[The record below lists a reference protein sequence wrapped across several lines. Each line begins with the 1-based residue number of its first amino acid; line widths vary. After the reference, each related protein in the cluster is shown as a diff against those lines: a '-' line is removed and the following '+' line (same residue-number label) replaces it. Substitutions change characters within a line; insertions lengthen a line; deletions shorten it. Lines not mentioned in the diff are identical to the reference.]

1 MKKRYSFLQLS
12 LTVMF
17 VVALLLSNI
26 VWAKQLWLPFGIAST
41 AALILFP
48 ITYVLSD
55 VFSEVYW
62 YRWSRITCYIWFA
75 ANLFMCLIFAACIA
89 MPSSPFRWNQE
100 AFATILWSTPRV
112 VFASLLGFVVGDFC
126 NDRVFRKMKEKYQNT
141 TKRFGWRALVSS
153 MVWEAIDSAIFIPI
167 AFFGSMPFNELVK
180 MWAVYV
186 AMKVLYEA
194 IILPIT
200 TLIMKRVKKHEDN
213 LLLNEQ

>member
-1 MKKRYSFLQLS
+1 MKKNYSFLQLI
-12 LTVMF
+12 LTVLF

-26 VWAKQLWLPFGIAST
+26 VGAKQLWLPFGIAST

-89 MPSSPFRWNQE
+89 MPSSPFWWNQE

-112 VFASLLGFVVGDFC
+112 VFASLLWFVVWDFC
-126 NDRVFRKMKEKYQNT
+126 NDRVFRRMKKKYQNT
-141 TKRFGWRALVSS
+141 TKRFGLRAIVSS
-153 MVWEAIDSAIFIPI
+153 MVWEAVDSAIFIPI
-167 AFFGSMPFNELVK
+167 AFIGSMPLNELVK
-180 MWAVYV
+180 MRAVYV
-186 AMKVLYEA
+186 AMKVMYEA
-194 IILPIT
+194 LILPFT
-200 TLIMKRVKKHEDN
+200 TFIMKKVKKHEDSLIAN
-213 LLLNEQ
+213 